1 MESDQIKKK
10 LEGKL
15 KNSLSNEMQ
24 KKAVELIPGMT
35 QLLSKR
41 PDRFAKGVWPAYFKK
56 AKGVEVTDLDGN
68 VYLDFS
74 IGGIGATV
82 LGYADPDVNAAV
94 TDVIEAGSASSLNPP
109 EEVALAEKLLGLHPW
124 AEQARFAR
132 GGGEAMSI
140 AVRIARTAT
149 KKDTVVFCGYHGW
162 CDWYLAANLG
172 KKDAL
177 DDQWIAGLNPNGV
190 PKGLAGTALPFHYN
204 NIADFQKVVA
214 QAGDDLAAIV
224 MEPIRNYE
232 PTQAF
237 IAAVHAV
244 AREKKIPLIIDEITA
259 AFRICNGGAHLKLGF
274 QPDIAVFSKGL
285 GNGFPISAIIGK
297 KWVMEHAQGAFITS
311 TAWTER
317 IGPAAAL
324 AMIEKFIRVD
334 AAPHMLAIADK
345 VWEIWEKASAKHGL
359 DISIGGF
366 KPLIHFAF
374 KEDHAVRIS
383 YFTQEM
389 LKRGFLACGL
399 FYAMYAHTF
408 GQVEKYAAAVD
419 AVFARLAELVTAG
432 TVREHLEGEPA
443 ASGFGRL
450 N

>member
-1 MESDQIKKK
+1 MK
-10 LEGKL
+10 LE
-15 KNSLSNEMQ
+15 NCLSAQ
-24 KKAVELIPGMT
+24 KTAAELIPGMT

-41 PDRFAKGVWPAYFKK
+41 PDRFAKGVWPTYFKK
-56 AKGVEVTDLDGN
+56 AQGVEITDLDDN

-94 TDVIEAGSASSLNPP
+94 IDVVRSGNACSLNPP
-109 EEVALAEKLLGLHPW
+109 EEIKLAQKLIELHPW

-149 KKDTVVFCGYHGW
+149 KKDTVLFCGYHGW

-172 KKDAL
+172 KKGAL
-177 DDQWIAGLNPNGV
+177 DDHWIAGLNPNGV
-190 PKGLAGTALPFHYN
+190 PKGLTGTVIPFHVN
-204 NIADFQKVVA
+204 DVADLQKAVA
-214 QAGDDLAAIV
+214 EAGDDLAAIV
-224 MEPIRNYE
+224 MEPIRNYAPKQE
-232 PTQAF
+232 F
-237 IAAVHAV
+237 VDAVHAV
-244 AREKKIPLIIDEITA
+244 ARGRKVPLIIDEITA
-259 AFRICNGGAHLKLGF
+259 AFRLCNGGAHLKLGF
-274 QPDIAVFSKGL
+274 QPDMAVFSKGL
-285 GNGFPISAIIGK
+285 GNGFPISAVIGK
-297 KWVMEHAQGAFITS
+297 KWVMESAQDAFITS

-334 AAPHMLAIADK
+334 AAPHMLAVADK
-345 VWEIWEKASAKHGL
+345 VWEGWEKAAEKHGL
-359 DISIGGF
+359 PIGIGGF

-374 KEDHAVRIS
+374 KDDHAVRVS

-399 FYAMYAHTF
+399 FYSMYAHTF
-408 GQVEKYAAAVD
+408 EQVDRYLAAVD
-419 AVFARLAELVTAG
+419 EVFAQLAELVRAG

-443 ASGFGRL
+443 ARGFGRV